1 MQHYRTRLFIAV
13 ATIATI
19 LVAAAIDD
27 LVPGTRWRILE
38 RIDKITDAKT
48 YLVSTIAK
56 ETRSAPLA
64 DETRIVIEVIPKEI
78 LAGDKMKYRCNV
90 SLYTSGAAFD
100 IDAATI
106 ITRFDREKATS
117 ATWKTLP
124 PDYCIARAPGS
135 KEVFDKLAAS
145 TNLTVRFKT
154 IIGQTKTLT
163 FDTSGLTNALKK
175 VKRIYLKTKEGGL

>member
-1 MQHYRTRLFIAV
+1 MPNYRTRLFIAA

-19 LVAAAIDD
+19 LVAPAIDD
-27 LVPGTRWRILE
+27 LVRHTRWHILE
-38 RIDKITDAKT
+38 RTDKITDEKT
-48 YLVSTIAK
+48 YLVSTVAR
-56 ETRSAPLA
+56 ESRAA
-64 DETRIVIEVIPKEI
+64 DETRIVVEVIPKEI
-78 LAGDKMKYRCNV
+78 LPNDKMKYRCNI

-100 IDAATI
+100 VDAATI

-124 PDYCIARAPGS
+124 PDYCIARAPRS
-135 KEVFDKLAAS
+135 KDVFDKLTAS

-163 FDTSGLTNALKK
+163 FDTAGLTNALRE
-175 VKRIYLKTKEGGL
+175 VKLNYLKTQKDKS